1 MRLTALLREYPPAA
15 TPETEALAALMAL
28 DAARLPARLDAA
40 GDLNPLAHHDRTM
53 WDAALI
59 GEGLALLE
67 RSARGGV
74 VSRYHVEAAI
84 AAAHASAPD
93 LDATDWPLI
102 VSLYDRLLAI
112 APTPVVALSRA
123 LAIAERDGAAAGLA
137 AIARDRRK
145 RAPRALPVL
154 PGGARRDASPTWR
167 VSTPPA
173 GISLLRARSPATR
186 PSAGSSTSD

>member
-1 MRLTALLREYPPAA
+1 
-15 TPETEALAALMAL
+15 MAL

-93 LDATDWPLI
+93 LEATDWPLI

-137 AIARDRRK
+137 AIDAIEGSERLARYPFYPAALAEMHLRLGDLDVARRHFI
-145 RAPRALPVL
+145 AARAL
-154 PGGARRDASPTWR
+154 ARNEAERRFLDKRLTQCAAQATVRTALARASNKQT
-167 VSTPPA
+167 
-173 GISLLRARSPATR
+173 TR
-186 PSAGSSTSD
+186 